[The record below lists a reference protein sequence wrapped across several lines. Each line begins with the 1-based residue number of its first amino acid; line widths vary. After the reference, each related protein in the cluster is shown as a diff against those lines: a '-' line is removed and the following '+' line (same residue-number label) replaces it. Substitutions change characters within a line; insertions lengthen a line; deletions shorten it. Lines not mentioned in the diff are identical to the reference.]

1 MDSIIVQ
8 FIKKEENRALLGKF
22 VWAYFNRV
30 CGSFGCSCCDQ
41 REGNPLATPSMLAS
55 EYADYLLLAMRQP
68 NFDTKKCGSCKCS
81 LPPLYL
87 QWDGHSVT
95 VVGVKRILNAYGGP
109 PSYTLIVFCPQKK
122 LGSIKG
128 TLARELQARN
138 TTPTQQLSN
147 FGASTVAEF
156 GDSRVN
162 PLIELPANKMV
173 EKDCQVLLCT
183 ARKIDETEKHR
194 RKSCVNHIG
203 FLNASLKDPLN
214 KLG

>member
-1 MDSIIVQ
+1 M
-8 FIKKEENRALLGKF
+8 
-22 VWAYFNRV
+22 
-30 CGSFGCSCCDQ
+30 
-41 REGNPLATPSMLAS
+41 
-55 EYADYLLLAMRQP
+55 
-68 NFDTKKCGSCKCS
+68 
-81 LPPLYL
+81 
-87 QWDGHSVT
+87 
-95 VVGVKRILNAYGGP
+95 
-109 PSYTLIVFCPQKK
+109 
-122 LGSIKG
+122 
-128 TLARELQARN
+128 
-138 TTPTQQLSN
+138 
-147 FGASTVAEF
+147 AEF